1 MTIDNAAQPIL
12 TLSHIVKRFGGNVAV
27 NDVSLQVMPGEVL
40 ALLGENG
47 AGKSTL
53 IKVLAGVYPRDG
65 GDIRFQGA
73 SIASA
78 AAIKSASRQ
87 PIAFIHQ
94 DLGLIEWMTVAENMA
109 LVMGFPR
116 RFGLIDWRAIRRRA
130 AQALQDVGIALDPD
144 ARVFELSRTEKSLL
158 AIARAVAVNAEL
170 LVLDEP
176 TASLPANDVRHLFAV
191 INRLRA
197 KKVGMIYVTHRLD
210 EVIEIADRVCVMR
223 DGRYVAGGRT
233 ADYSLRDLVQT
244 IVGEAM
250 ADDQREPLPEHR
262 PPVLQLDSVTVGDIG
277 PVSFELQPGE
287 MLALAGLRGA
297 GQEEIGRL
305 LFGLR
310 QADGGAIRFRDR
322 PYLASS
328 PQQAMACGVSLVAGD
343 RTGESLVMSMSVREN
358 LFINPCASGH
368 RLLSR
373 YGRRAEIGASWWKV
387 QLFDVRPKDVNI
399 DISALSGGNQQKVVM
414 ARWMHLGAP
423 LLILEDPTAGVDVGA
438 RAEIYH
444 LLNKSLAEG
453 VAVLVISN
461 DFEEIAHI
469 CNRALVFNRG
479 KVVGELKNQQVS
491 FANLLEL
498 ASASTGG
505 KRRNHVRIR
514 GRPCLKHPLNQPRW
528 SSASAWR
535 RTAPAR
541 G

>member
-1 MTIDNAAQPIL
+1 MTQGNADQPIL

-53 IKVLAGVYPRDG
+53 IKVLAGVYPRDS
-65 GDIRFQGA
+65 GDIHFQGT

-78 AAIKSASRQ
+78 AAIKSDSRQ

-130 AQALQDVGIALDPD
+130 LQALQDVGIALEPD

-223 DGRYVAGGRT
+223 DGRYVAGGNT
-233 ADYSLRDLVQT
+233 ADYSLRDLVQM

-250 ADDQREPLPEHR
+250 AEDQREPLPQHQ
-262 PPVLQLDSVTVGDIG
+262 PPVLQLQNVTVGDIG

-310 QADGGAIRFRDR
+310 QRDSGDIQFRAE
-322 PYLASS
+322 PYAACT
-328 PQQAMACGVSLVAGD
+328 PQQAMARGVSLVAGD

-358 LFINPCASGH
+358 LFLNPCASGH
-368 RLLSR
+368 KLFSR
-373 YGRRAEIGASWWKV
+373 YSRRAEIGASWWKV

-414 ARWMHLGAP
+414 ARWMHLAAP

-444 LLNKSLAEG
+444 LLNQSLAAG

-498 ASASTGG
+498 ASASAGEAVVEEY
-505 KRRNHVRIR
+505 HVE
-514 GRPCLKHPLNQPRW
+514 
-528 SSASAWR
+528 
-535 RTAPAR
+535 
-541 G
+541 

>member
-1 MTIDNAAQPIL
+1 MMQSNIDQPIL
-12 TLSHIVKRFGGNVAV
+12 TLSNIVKRFGGNIAV
-27 NDVSLQVMPGEVL
+27 NDVSLQVMPGEVV

-65 GDIRFQGA
+65 GEIRFQGRNI
-73 SIASA
+73 SSA
-78 AAIKSASRQ
+78 AAINSANHQ

-116 RFGLIDWRAIRRRA
+116 RFGLIDWRTVRQRA
-130 AQALQDVGIALDPD
+130 AEALQDIGLMLDPE

-223 DGRYVAGGRT
+223 DGCYVAGGHT
-233 ADYSLRDLVQT
+233 ADYSLRDLVHL
-244 IVGEAM
+244 IVGEAITG
-250 ADDQREPLPEHR
+250 DSRKPLPEQQ
-262 PPVLQLDSVTVGDIG
+262 PAVLQLSNVVIGEIG
-277 PVSFELQPGE
+277 PVSFSLQPGE

-310 QADGGAIRFRDR
+310 QRDSGEIQFRDR
-322 PYLASS
+322 PYAATS
-328 PQQAMACGVSLVAGD
+328 PQQAIACGVSLVAGD
-343 RTGESLVMSMSVREN
+343 RTGESLVMSMNVREN
-358 LFINPCASGH
+358 LFLNPCADGH
-368 RLLSR
+368 RLLAR
-373 YGRRAEIGASWWKV
+373 YSRRAETAASAQKV
-387 QLFDVRPKDVNI
+387 QQFDVRPTGVDT

-444 LLNKSLAEG
+444 LLNQSLAAG

-479 KVVGELKNQQVS
+479 SMVGELKNQQVS

-498 ASASTGG
+498 ASASLEDVVVEQQ
-505 KRRNHVRIR
+505 HVE
-514 GRPCLKHPLNQPRW
+514 
-528 SSASAWR
+528 
-535 RTAPAR
+535 
-541 G
+541 

>member
-1 MTIDNAAQPIL
+1 MTQL
-12 TLSHIVKRFGGNVAV
+12 TLTRVGVSLHRRSLLT
-27 NDVSLQVMPGEVL
+27 DVSLSWPEAQ
-40 ALLGENG
+40 LGGIIGPNG

-310 QADGGAIRFRDR
+310 QADGGAIQFRDR

-498 ASASTGG
+498 ASASTGESVAITSESEVG
-505 KRRNHVRIR
+505 HV
-514 GRPCLKHPLNQPRW
+514 
-528 SSASAWR
+528 
-535 RTAPAR
+535 
-541 G
+541 

>member
-1 MTIDNAAQPIL
+1 MDNAAQPIL

-78 AAIKSASRQ
+78 AAIKSTSRQ

-210 EVIEIADRVCVMR
+210 EVIEIA
-223 DGRYVAGGRT
+223 GRT

-277 PVSFELQPGE
+277 PVSFDLQPGE

-322 PYLASS
+322 PYQAST

-498 ASASTGG
+498 ASASTGENVAITSESEVG
-505 KRRNHVRIR
+505 HV
-514 GRPCLKHPLNQPRW
+514 
-528 SSASAWR
+528 
-535 RTAPAR
+535 
-541 G
+541 

>member
-1 MTIDNAAQPIL
+1 MQHTPGTPIL
-12 TLSHIVKRFGGNVAV
+12 TLNHITKRFGGNIAV
-27 NDVSLQVMPGEVL
+27 NDVSLDVFPGEVV

-53 IKVLAGVYPRDG
+53 IKVLAGVYSRDE
-65 GDIRFQGA
+65 GDIRFREA

-78 AAIKSASRQ
+78 ASLKTARQQ

-109 LVMGFPR
+109 LVMGFTR
-116 RFGLIDWRAIRRRA
+116 RMGLIDWRAVRERSRA
-130 AQALQDVGIALDPD
+130 ALDEVGIALDPD

-158 AIARAVAVNAEL
+158 AIARAVAVNAEV

-176 TASLPANDVRHLFAV
+176 TASLPANDVRHLFSV
-191 INRLRA
+191 INRLKS

-223 DGRYVAGGRT
+223 DGKRVAGGMT
-233 ADYSLRDLVQT
+233 AQYKLRDLVEM
-244 IVGEAM
+244 IVGEAIEG
-250 ADDQREPLPEHR
+250 DRREPLPEAR
-262 PPVLQLDSVTVGDIG
+262 PPVLTLDRLCTGEVG
-277 PVSFELQPGE
+277 PVSLSLQPGE

-310 QADGGAIRFRDR
+310 ERSGGNIQFRDNA
-322 PYLASS
+322 YHAGS
-328 PQQAMACGVSLVAGD
+328 PQQAMAAGVSLVAGD

-387 QLFDVRPKDVNI
+387 QLFDVRPKDVNL

-414 ARWMHLGAP
+414 ARWMHLNAP

-438 RAEIYH
+438 REEIYH
-444 LLNKSLAEG
+444 LLNKALADG
-453 VAVLVISN
+453 IAVLVISN

-479 KVVGELKNQQVS
+479 QVVGELKNERVT

-498 ASASTGG
+498 ASASQETP
-505 KRRNHVRIR
+505 V
-514 GRPCLKHPLNQPRW
+514 
-528 SSASAWR
+528 A
-535 RTAPAR
+535 TV
-541 G
+541 

>member
-1 MTIDNAAQPIL
+1 MTQSNAHQPIL
-12 TLSHIVKRFGGNVAV
+12 TLSHIVKRFGGNIAV

-65 GDIRFQGA
+65 GDIRFQGQ
-73 SIASA
+73 SIVSA
-78 AAIKSASRQ
+78 AAIKSANRQ

-116 RFGLIDWRAIRRRA
+116 RFGLIDWRAIRQRA
-130 AQALQDVGIALDPD
+130 AEALQDVGIALDPD

-191 INRLRA
+191 INQLRA
-197 KKVGMIYVTHRLD
+197 RKVGMIYVTHRLD

-223 DGRYVAGGRT
+223 DGRYVAGGNT

-244 IVGEAM
+244 IVGEAITG
-250 ADDQREPLPEHR
+250 DQRAPLPVR
-262 PPVLQLDSVTVGDIG
+262 QPPVLQLNNVVVGEIG
-277 PVSFELQPGE
+277 PVSFSLQPGE

-310 QADGGAIRFRDR
+310 QRDGGEIQFRNQ
-322 PYLASS
+322 PYAATN
-328 PQQAMACGVSLVAGD
+328 PQQAIACGVSLVAGD

-358 LFINPCASGH
+358 LFLNPCASGH
-368 RLLSR
+368 KLLAR
-373 YGRRAEIGASWWKV
+373 YSRRAETTASEQKV
-387 QLFDVRPKDVNI
+387 QQFDVRPKDVDI

-414 ARWMHLGAP
+414 ARWLHLGAP

-444 LLNKSLAEG
+444 LLNQSLAAG

-479 KVVGELKNQQVS
+479 SVVGELQNQQVS

-498 ASASTGG
+498 ASASTGEVALE
-505 KRRNHVRIR
+505 KQHVE
-514 GRPCLKHPLNQPRW
+514 
-528 SSASAWR
+528 
-535 RTAPAR
+535 
-541 G
+541 

>member
-1 MTIDNAAQPIL
+1 MNQVNMDYPIL
-12 TLSHIVKRFGGNVAV
+12 TLSHITKRFGGNIAV

-53 IKVLAGVYPRDG
+53 IKVLAGVYPRDH
-65 GDIRFQGA
+65 GDIQFRGTN
-73 SIASA
+73 IASA
-78 AAIKSASRQ
+78 AAIKSDGLQ

-116 RFGLIDWRAIRRRA
+116 RYGLIDWRAIRRRA
-130 AQALQDVGIALDPD
+130 TQALDDVGIVLDPD

-176 TASLPANDVRHLFAV
+176 TASLPANDVRHLFSV

-223 DGRYVAGGRT
+223 DGRYVAGGNT
-233 ADYSLRDLVQT
+233 ADYSLRDLVQM
-244 IVGEAM
+244 IVGEAISG
-250 ADDQREPLPEHR
+250 DQREPLPEAQS
-262 PPVLQLDSVTVGDIG
+262 PVLQLDNIIVGDIG
-277 PVSFELQPGE
+277 PVSFSLQPGE

-310 QADGGAIRFRDR
+310 KRESGDIRFRDA
-322 PYLASS
+322 PYHANS
-328 PQQAMACGVSLVAGD
+328 PQQAMNSGVSLVAGD
-343 RTGESLVMSMSVREN
+343 RTNESLVMSMSVREN

-368 RLLSR
+368 KLLST
-373 YGRRAEIGASWWKV
+373 YSRREEIGASWWKV
-387 QLFDVRPKDVNI
+387 QLFDVRPKNVNI

-444 LLNKSLAEG
+444 LLNKSLADG

-498 ASASTGG
+498 ASASTGETA
-505 KRRNHVRIR
+505 
-514 GRPCLKHPLNQPRW
+514 
-528 SSASAWR
+528 ASI
-535 RTAPAR
+535 
-541 G
+541 

>member
-1 MTIDNAAQPIL
+1 MNTTEQGHPIL
-12 TLSHIVKRFGGNVAV
+12 SMRHIIKGFGGNIAV
-27 NDVSLQVMPGEVL
+27 NDVSLDVMPGEVL

-53 IKVLAGVYPRDG
+53 IKVLAGVYPRDSG
-65 GDIRFQGA
+65 EILFQGNN
-73 SIASA
+73 IRSA
-78 AAIKSASRQ
+78 AEIKSDTHQ

-94 DLGLIEWMTVAENMA
+94 DLGLIDWMTVAENMA

-116 RFGLIDWRAIRRRA
+116 RLGLINWSAIRQQASR
-130 AQALQDVGIALDPD
+130 ALQDIGIDLSPD

-158 AIARAVAVNAEL
+158 AIARAVAVNAEV

-176 TASLPANDVRHLFAV
+176 TASLPANDVRHLFEV

-197 KKVGMIYVTHRLD
+197 KQVGMIYVTHRLD

-223 DGRYVAGGRT
+223 DGRYVAGGHT
-233 ADYSLRDLVQT
+233 ADYTLRDLVQM

-250 ADDQREPLPEHR
+250 GDSQREPLPVANK
-262 PPVLQLDSVTVGDIG
+262 PVLQLKDVVVGEIG
-277 PVSFELQPGE
+277 PVTFNLQPGE
-287 MLALAGLRGA
+287 ILALAGLRGA
-297 GQEEIGRL
+297 GQEELGRL

-310 QADGGAIRFRDR
+310 HCDHGEIIFRDH
-322 PYLASS
+322 PYTASS
-328 PQQAMACGVSLVAGD
+328 PQEAMAAGVSLVAGD

-358 LFINPCASGH
+358 LFINPIASGH
-368 RLLSR
+368 KLLSR
-373 YGRRAEIGASWWKV
+373 YSTRREVGESWWKV

-461 DFEEIAHI
+461 DLEEIAHI

-479 KVVGELKNQQVS
+479 EVVGELRNEQVS

-498 ASASTGG
+498 ASASTGEATP
-505 KRRNHVRIR
+505 V
-514 GRPCLKHPLNQPRW
+514 
-528 SSASAWR
+528 
-535 RTAPAR
+535 
-541 G
+541 

>member
-1 MTIDNAAQPIL
+1 MTPDNAEQPIL

-65 GDIRFQGA
+65 GDIQFQGA

-78 AAIKSASRQ
+78 AAIKSDSRQ

-116 RFGLIDWRAIRRRA
+116 RFGLIDWRAIRHRA
-130 AQALQDVGIALDPD
+130 VQALQDVGIALDPD

-223 DGRYVAGGRT
+223 DGRYVAGGNT
-233 ADYSLRDLVQT
+233 ADYTLRDLVQM

-262 PPVLQLDSVTVGDIG
+262 PPVLQLNNLVVGDIG
-277 PVSFELQPGE
+277 PVSFSLQPGE

-310 QADGGAIRFRDR
+310 QADGGEIHFRDQ
-322 PYLASS
+322 PYTAGN

-358 LFINPCASGH
+358 LFINPTASGH
-368 RLLSR
+368 KLLSR
-373 YGRRAEIGASWWKV
+373 YSRRAEIGASWWKV

-453 VAVLVISN
+453 VAVLVVSN

-498 ASASTGG
+498 ASASAGET
-505 KRRNHVRIR
+505 
-514 GRPCLKHPLNQPRW
+514 L
-528 SSASAWR
+528 AS
-535 RTAPAR
+535 TLESEV
-541 G
+541 GNV